1 MIKEEELT
9 KKTLIRLK
17 NKHNDIVL
25 GKKPNEWYF
34 IIPYIPTVKFE
45 NKDLPIMCS
54 VNGYTVND
62 NIKRK
67 VTRL

>member
-1 MIKEEELT
+1 M
-9 KKTLIRLK
+9 
-17 NKHNDIVL
+17 
-25 GKKPNEWYF
+25 
-34 IIPYIPTVKFE
+34 TVKFE